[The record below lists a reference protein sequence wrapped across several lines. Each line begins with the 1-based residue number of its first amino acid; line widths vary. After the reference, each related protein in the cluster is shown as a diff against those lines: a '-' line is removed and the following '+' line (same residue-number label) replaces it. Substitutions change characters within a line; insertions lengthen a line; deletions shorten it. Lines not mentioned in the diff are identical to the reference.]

1 MTRKT
6 NTATKLVAVDRIDD
20 QNLETSEDRPEE
32 TRTLEEIVAD
42 ELLDSIDWKA
52 VKQAILANVGRKFI
66 NWFVTGNRSAIALN
80 EVEAQAIALESSES
94 SESSEEQA
102 AWKMMQL
109 FWENAA
115 RSWRNCLMS

>member
-32 TRTLEEIVAD
+32 TLTLEEIVAD

-52 VKQAILANVGRKFI
+52 VKQAILANIGRKFI
-66 NWFVTGNRSAIALN
+66 NWFVTGNSSAIALN
-80 EVEAQAIALESSES
+80 EVEAQAIALEAGED
-94 SESSEEQA
+94 QA
-102 AWKMMQL
+102 A
-109 FWENAA
+109 
-115 RSWRNCLMS
+115 